1 MNSNQLEKISKYLN
15 VKTGP
20 TDQGDQLDE
29 IQEYADINPTAS
41 IISNTEADELNDKV
55 EELQDVLLQDQNFN
69 DDALSR
75 TSSKLSISSSMR
87 VKNIKSPLSQAG
99 SSLTRLSQIQM
110 LKSEIENE
118 KLARLN
124 LERELGEL
132 KKVSTEINRHLT
144 SLKPKPPIWAMPT
157 AGVPIRH

>member
-1 MNSNQLEKISKYLN
+1 
-15 VKTGP
+15 
-20 TDQGDQLDE
+20 
-29 IQEYADINPTAS
+29 
-41 IISNTEADELNDKV
+41 
-55 EELQDVLLQDQNFN
+55 
-69 DDALSR
+69 
-75 TSSKLSISSSMR
+75 
-87 VKNIKSPLSQAG
+87 
-99 SSLTRLSQIQM
+99 M

-157 AGVPIRH
+157 AGVPIRN